1 MKPWLTVRVLF
12 VFAAFLQ
19 GLLMEHIAP
28 PPFDVPALLLAVIFL
43 AAIYGILF
51 VIGIPAANPLSSKLW
66 RYPSWQINPFLIQ
79 EPLQFFHFV
88 GHSFLALGVGVLLR
102 HAFYL
107 RYIGPG
113 SFVFLAIASG
123 LLIGVRICTVIFYGK
138 MDQGIQP

>member
-1 MKPWLTVRVLF
+1 MKPWLAVRVLF

-66 RYPSWQINPFLIQ
+66 HYPSWQINPFLIQ
-79 EPLQFFHFV
+79 EPLQFLHFV
-88 GHSFLALGVGVLLR
+88 GHYFFALGVGVLLR
-102 HAFYL
+102 HVFYAGH
-107 RYIGPG
+107 IGPG
-113 SFVFLAIASG
+113 SFLYMAIAG
-123 LLIGVRICTVIFYGK
+123 GILVGVWVCTAIYYRK
-138 MDQGIQP
+138 MSRGTQF